1 MDTIKQP
8 LWGILIFSLLTI
20 IKIKAQPIPFDKQV
34 VDSITHILPDMK
46 GDTNKVN
53 NLILLTQMYIAKGDS
68 MRVMKYAQEADSL
81 AQKINS
87 TIGRIRA
94 LGQMAFYH
102 ATTGNWPQSIMEINE
117 AIPLT
122 HTEKTEWSIFLY
134 NLKFINYAA
143 KNDPQQARIWAL
155 KALHHPDF
163 ESSPVLAKWPTYM
176 QLGLSYEWENR
187 LDSAQFYADIL
198 KEYVKKYHHPDLEGN
213 TYTLLGNIARKRK
226 NYDEALYYYRQGD
239 QSAIGLAWTYDEM
252 NKVDS
257 AIYYAHL
264 VLNNAQHKYDP
275 RIIIESTQL
284 LARLYAKTNPTLSNQ
299 YLNLYIITKDT
310 LFNTSKLKQMEELRL
325 NEQQLRFDQIG
336 REKGLRSKT
345 IQYSLM
351 GLAALFLI
359 SALFFYRN
367 NQIKKAA
374 NKRLEE
380 TNTALKTTQT
390 QLEYKNRDLEIE
402 AALERVRSKTM
413 SMKHSNEL
421 KDAANVLS
429 QEVRALGIPIWSC
442 GYNIFEEDEK
452 ACIGWMSTEGA
463 IQPSFRIPL
472 EVSPAFI
479 RFYESRQKGETFYE
493 EKIGGKDLETHYK
506 YMFTLPEFAASR
518 KTFIEAGHLPSFQV
532 NTVVNFTQGNLIFIS
547 AQPVPEAHDI
557 FKRFTAVFEQTYTR
571 FTDLQKAEAQAEQA
585 KLDLIQIQ
593 TEKKRAEDALSELRI
608 TQNQL
613 IQKEKL
619 ASLGELT
626 AGIAHE
632 IQNPLNF
639 VNNFS
644 ELSVDLAN
652 ELDDEIKKPE
662 LDRDLIADLTK
673 DIKSNQEKINHHG
686 KRASSIVKGMLEHSR
701 ASTGV
706 KELTDINKL
715 ADEYLRLSY
724 HGLRAKDS
732 NFNSDFKTDFDENLP
747 KIEVIPQDIGRVLL
761 NLINNAFYA
770 VKAPQPPKGENYVPT
785 VIVSTQ
791 YLAPPLGA
799 RGASIIIKVKDNGKG
814 MPESVRAKVFQPFFT
829 TKPTGQGTGLGLSLA
844 YDIVTKGHGGTLEV
858 ESKEGEFSEFTITL
872 PFTISFS

>member
-1 MDTIKQP
+1 MSKVKLS
-8 LWGILIFSLLTI
+8 LWVILILTLLTI
-20 IKIKAQPIPFDKQV
+20 IKTKAQPIPFDKQV
-34 VDSITHILPDMK
+34 VDSITRKLPDMK
-46 GDTNKVN
+46 GDTNKIN
-53 NLILLTQMYIAKGDS
+53 NLILLSQMYIAKGDS
-68 MRVMKYAQEADSL
+68 TKVMEYAHEADSL

-117 AIPLT
+117 AIPMT
-122 HTEKTEWSIFLY
+122 HKEKTEWSIFLY

-163 ESSPVLAKWPTYM
+163 ESGQVLAKWPTYM

-213 TYTLLGNIARKRK
+213 TYSLLGSIARKRK

-239 QSAIGLAWTYDEM
+239 QSVIGLAWTYYEI

-257 AIYYAHL
+257 AIYYAQL
-264 VLNNAQHKYDP
+264 ALNNAQQKYDP
-275 RIIIESTQL
+275 RIILESAQL
-284 LARLYAKTNPTLSNQ
+284 LARLYAKTNPVLSNQ
-299 YLNLYIITKDT
+299 YLNLYVNTKDT
-310 LFNTSKLKQMEELRL
+310 LFNTNKLKQMEELRL

-336 REKGLRSKT
+336 REKSFRSKM
-345 IQYSLM
+345 IQYALM

-367 NQIKKAA
+367 NQIKKAV
-374 NKRLEE
+374 NIQLEKAYSELSAIHE
-380 TNTALKTTQT
+380 TLKATQT
-390 QLEYKNRDLEIE
+390 QL
-402 AALERVRSKTM
+402 
-413 SMKHSNEL
+413 
-421 KDAANVLS
+421 
-429 QEVRALGIPIWSC
+429 
-442 GYNIFEEDEK
+442 
-452 ACIGWMSTEGA
+452 
-463 IQPSFRIPL
+463 IQS
-472 EVSPAFI
+472 
-479 RFYESRQKGETFYE
+479 
-493 EKIGGKDLETHYK
+493 
-506 YMFTLPEFAASR
+506 
-518 KTFIEAGHLPSFQV
+518 
-532 NTVVNFTQGNLIFIS
+532 
-547 AQPVPEAHDI
+547 
-557 FKRFTAVFEQTYTR
+557 
-571 FTDLQKAEAQAEQA
+571 
-585 KLDLIQIQ
+585 
-593 TEKKRAEDALSELRI
+593 
-608 TQNQL
+608 
-613 IQKEKL
+613 EKL

-644 ELSVDLAN
+644 ELSVDLVKD
-652 ELDDEIKKPE
+652 LKDEIEKPAQDKEYIAE
-662 LDRDLIADLTK
+662 LFDDLS
-673 DIKSNQEKINHHG
+673 SNQDKINHHG

-724 HGLRAKDS
+724 HGLRAKDKS
-732 NFNSDFKTDFDENLP
+732 FNADFSTDFDENLP

-770 VKAPQPPKGENYVPT
+770 VNERAQAPRPPEGETYVPT
-785 VIVSTQ
+785 VIVSTH
-791 YLAPPLGA
+791 YSAPPLGA
-799 RGASIIIKVKDNGKG
+799 GGKIIIKVKDNGIG
-814 MPESVRAKVFQPFFT
+814 MSEATKAKVFQPFFT

-858 ESKEGEFSEFTITL
+858 NSTEGVGTEMI
-872 PFTISFS
+872 IKI